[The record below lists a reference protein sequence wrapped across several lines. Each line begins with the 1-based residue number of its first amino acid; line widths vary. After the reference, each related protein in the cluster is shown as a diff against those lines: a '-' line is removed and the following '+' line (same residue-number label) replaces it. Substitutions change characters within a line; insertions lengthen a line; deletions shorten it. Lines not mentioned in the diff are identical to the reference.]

1 MNEVDQAKLLAALLG
16 VLKKENSKAKK
27 ALAEELSKELN
38 DLINDQSGTQYLQLD
53 ELEQPVPVQVFRGEK
68 GDKGPRGL
76 KGSKGDKGSRGM
88 VGPQGPIG
96 PAGDKGPMGPQG
108 IQGPIGPEGPK
119 GKDGKD
125 GQTPDIEPFKTKIT
139 DDFEKFTQ
147 NISSQITRMAY
158 AKGGGGSTGS
168 GEVRLL
174 RLDDVDTSALGDQ
187 KYLRY
192 NASTQK
198 LEFTSTVVSA
208 NAITQSDL
216 DAYLQV
222 ANANFV
228 TQDQLDNYLQVAN
241 SSAVSNDQLDQYLQ
255 VANSVLFVTQSDLDA
270 YLQVANANFIT
281 QNILDGYLQVAN
293 ANFVSQSQLDNY
305 LQVANSVNFVTSAN
319 NLGSGSALFS
329 SKINNILQFKTVSSG
344 SGISITSNGES
355 LQISSTVSAAA
366 AGEFDYGFITSA
378 VGVQHDY
385 GSIA

>member
-27 ALAEELSKELN
+27 ALAEELSKELE

-53 ELEQPVPVQVFRGEK
+53 ELESPVPIQVFRGEK

-76 KGSKGDKGSRGM
+76 KGSKGDKGARGLS
-88 VGPQGPIG
+88 GPQGPTG
-96 PAGDKGPMGPQG
+96 PAGATGPMGPQG
-108 IQGPIGPEGPK
+108 LQGPIGPQGPK
-119 GKDGKD
+119 GDDGRD
-125 GQTPDIEPFKTKIT
+125 GETPDVEPFKTKIT

-158 AKGGGGSTGS
+158 AKGGGGSSGS

-174 RLDDVDTSALGDQ
+174 RLDDVDTSGLGDR
-187 KYLRY
+187 KYLQY
-192 NASTQK
+192 NSTTEK
-198 LEFTSTVVSA
+198 LEFTSSVVSA
-208 NAITQSDL
+208 NAVTQSDL

-241 SSAVSNDQLDQYLQ
+241 SGSVSSDQLDQYLQ

-270 YLQVANANFIT
+270 YLQVANANFVT

-293 ANFVSQSQLDNY
+293 SV
-305 LQVANSVNFVTSAN
+305 NSVTGAN
-319 NLGSGSALFS
+319 NLGSGSTLFT

-344 SGISITSNGES
+344 SGISISSNGEV

-385 GSIA
+385 GSLA

>member
-1 MNEVDQAKLLAALLG
+1 MNEVEQAKLLAALLG

-53 ELEQPVPVQVFRGEK
+53 EVEDPVPIQVFRGEK

-76 KGSKGDKGSRGM
+76 KGPKGEKGARGLT
-88 VGPQGPIG
+88 GPQ
-96 PAGDKGPMGPQG
+96 GPQG
-108 IQGPIGPEGPK
+108 IQGPVGPIGPQGIQGLQGPEGPA
-119 GKDGKD
+119 GKPGQD
-125 GQTPDIEPFKTKIT
+125 GQTPDIEPFKAKIT
-139 DDFEKFTQ
+139 DDFERFTQ

-158 AKGGGGSTGS
+158 AKGGGGSAGS

-192 NASTQK
+192 NATTQK
-198 LEFTSTVVSA
+198 LEFSSVAVSA

-222 ANANFV
+222 ANASQV
-228 TQDQLDNYLQVAN
+228 T
-241 SSAVSNDQLDQYLQ
+241 SAQLDQYLQ
-255 VANSVLFVTQSDLDA
+255 VANSALFVTQSDLDA

-293 ANFVSQSQLDNY
+293 ANL
-305 LQVANSVNFVTSAN
+305 TTAN
-319 NLGSGSALFS
+319 NIGTGTSLFT
-329 SKINNILQFKTVSSG
+329 SKINNTLQLRSISG
-344 SGISITSNGES
+344 SDSINVSVANNTLVLSTEES
-355 LQISSTVSAAA
+355 VS
-366 AGEFDYGFITSA
+366 YG
-378 VGVQHDY
+378 VDY
-385 GSIA
+385 GSIAIAVVDPNTNLDYGLIA